1 MNYLTDN
8 VLQPAFQEH
17 IYFIKQCDNQSIKMK
32 KAESS
37 WIHGFLLPKPY
48 GNFSPDTMLSSK
60 ACCKRQRN
68 PSAWGHRLGSKTLL
82 TEDNNDHA
90 IIFFIIPKN
99 KFVRRTAVAIGGDTA
114 VSSLNI
120 FMGCIAAE
128 IKSMDHRNWKKYR
141 TQNPSIRN

>member
-17 IYFIKQCDNQSIKMK
+17 IYFIKQCDTQSIKLK

-37 WIHGFLLPKPY
+37 WIHDLPLPKPHT
-48 GNFSPDTMLSSK
+48 NFCLGTMLSSE
-60 ACCKRQRN
+60 ACSKRQRN
-68 PSAWGHRLGSKTLL
+68 QSAWVHRLGSKTPL
-82 TEDNNDHA
+82 TENNNDHVV
-90 IIFFIIPKN
+90 IFIIPKN
-99 KFVRRTAVAIGGDTA
+99 KFVRRTAVAIGGYTA

-120 FMGCIAAE
+120 FMVCIAAE
-128 IKSMDHRNWKKYR
+128 IKSMAHRNWKKYR